1 MARILVI
8 DDTKNIQKMVV
19 LTLTQ
24 VGHDVHVADDGAQ
37 GLERFGDGS
46 AWNVTLIDQRMPEVE
61 GIDVVREARRR
72 DPGARLIMMTAFAS
86 NEIAAEV
93 LRLGAIDFLR
103 KPFSTATLR
112 GAVETAMKTE
122 KAALSRG
129 GEAQLLVTGQ
139 AELPQP
145 RFPQPQLPRPGHSG
159 FEIPRLSYRINGY
172 SFWPVKPV
180 PELQTP
186 EGMEFGRFFQVRSP
200 DGDFNL
206 TFAGIT
212 PRIRE
217 QFQKDLGREVAENDL
232 LWDKVCGQALLNFIW
247 GTTTTPPDV
256 LPVYEL
262 PADLRH
268 NRAVQWK

>member
-8 DDTKNIQKMVV
+8 DDTKNIRKMVK
-19 LTLTQ
+19 LTLAQ
-24 VGHDVHVADDGAQ
+24 LGHDIQEAEQGAE

-46 AWNVTLIDQRMPEVE
+46 SWDLTLVDQRMPEVE

-72 DPGARLIMMTAFAS
+72 DPVARLIMMTAFAS
-86 NEIAAEV
+86 NEIASEV

-103 KPFSTATLR
+103 KPFSTSTLR
-112 GAVETAMKTE
+112 GAVETALAMERTPQAPLE
-122 KAALSRG
+122 ESALVAR
-129 GEAQLLVTGQ
+129 ET

-145 RFPQPQLPRPGHSG
+145 GQPNFSIPG
-159 FEIPRLSYRINGY
+159 LSYRINGY
-172 SFWPVKPV
+172 SFWPVKPF
-180 PELQTP
+180 PQLQVP

-200 DGDFNL
+200 EGEFSL

-212 PRIRE
+212 HRIKE
-217 QFQKDLGREVAENDL
+217 QFQKEIERAIPEEDV

-247 GTTTTPPDV
+247 ETTATPPNV

-262 PADLRH
+262 PTDLHH
-268 NRAVQWK
+268 NRPVQWK